1 MKKLLLLIT
10 SIFLSNV
17 NFAQNSSYWQQ
28 HVDYKMEVDVNVKDY
43 TYKGIQK
50 LTYTN
55 NSPDNL
61 NKVFYH
67 LYYNAFQPGS
77 EMDERSRSISD
88 PDKRVGDRISKL
100 KEDEIGFINVKSLT
114 QNGKGLKYKTV
125 GTVLEVELNT
135 PIKPGEQAIFDMKF
149 DAQIPVQIRRTGRNN
164 KEGLLS
170 MSQWYPKLAEYDFE
184 GWHAHPYIGR
194 EFHGVWGDFDKITL
208 DKTFT
213 VGGTVYTKS
222 NEVDM
227 VTKQTRLKNK
237 RKKINMAFRCSK
249 CSILLGEH
257 PKFIHDTREVTN
269 GPTLHFLYKDNK
281 NKRQLEETT
290 TRNRKIN

>member
-17 NFAQNSSYWQQ
+17 SFAQNSSYWQQ
-28 HVDYKMEVDVNVKDY
+28 HVDYKMEVNVNVKDY
-43 TYKGIQK
+43 TYKGTQK

-55 NSPDNL
+55 NSPDEL

-100 KEDEIGFINVKSLT
+100 KEDEIGFIHVKSLT
-114 QNGKGLKYKTV
+114 QNGKVLKYKTV

-135 PIKPGEQAIFDMKF
+135 PIKAGEEAIFDMKF
-149 DAQIPVQIRRTGRNN
+149 NAQIPVQIRRTGRDN
-164 KEGLLS
+164 KEGVALS
-170 MSQWYPKLAEYDFE
+170 MTQWYPKLAEYDFE

-194 EFHGVWGDFDKITL
+194 EFHGVWGDFDVKITL

-213 VGGTVYTKS
+213 VGGTGYLQNP
-222 NEVDM
+222 NEVGLQM
-227 VTKQTRLKNK
+227 F
-237 RKKINMAFRCSK
+237 M
-249 CSILLGEH
+249 ILLGEQILNLFTILE
-257 PKFIHDTREVTN
+257 KLLTD
-269 GPTLHFLYKDNK
+269 LLYISYIRITIK
-281 NKRQLEETT
+281 
-290 TRNRKIN
+290 